1 MAKSNKPKRN
11 SGGSKKGGPLKA
23 NIKKAV
29 SGVFILLVLVIG
41 AGFLA
46 NYLLFQKQSPPV
58 RQAQKQE
65 KKEPLSKQIV
75 FEVYPKS
82 EESFGKTIVKIKK
95 QLDKS
100 LPNVAIIIDDL
111 GYDNDLAKNYLELGI
126 PFTFSVLPFSPFQK
140 NIAMA
145 AHKKGVEI
153 MLHLPMEADEYPQ
166 VSPGPGALLT
176 TMSPD
181 KLIEQL
187 NNDIDDI
194 PFIKGVN
201 NHMGSKMTAI
211 DTQMYQIFSVL
222 KKRSLYFV
230 DSRTT
235 AMTICGPS
243 ARLFKVPF
251 AERDVF
257 LDHVQDP
264 GFIRNQIKLL
274 VEIADKHGEAVGI
287 IHPHPETYLI
297 IREMLPYLQK
307 RVNLVPASKI
317 VSEIS

>member
-1 MAKSNKPKRN
+1 MAKGNKPKRN
-11 SGGSKKGGPLKA
+11 GSGSKKGDPVKA
-23 NIKKAV
+23 NILKAFI
-29 SGVFILLVLVIG
+29 GVFILLVIVIG

-46 NYLLFQKQSPPV
+46 NYILLQKQSPPDLK
-58 RQAQKQE
+58 AQKQE
-65 KKEPLSKQIV
+65 KKAPPSKQIV
-75 FEVYPKS
+75 FEIYPKS
-82 EESFGKTIVKIKK
+82 EESFKKTILKTRK
-95 QLDKS
+95 QPDKS

-111 GYDNDLAKNYLELGI
+111 GYDNNLAKNYLELGI

-140 NIAMA
+140 SIAKA
-145 AHKKGVEI
+145 AHEKGIEI
-153 MLHLPMEADEYPQ
+153 MLHLPMEADEYSQ

-176 TMSPD
+176 DMPPD

-201 NHMGSKMTAI
+201 NHMGSKMTAV
-211 DTQMYQIFSVL
+211 DTQMYQIFTVL
-222 KKRSLYFV
+222 KKRGLYFV

-243 ARLFKVPF
+243 ARLLKVPF

-257 LDHVQDP
+257 LDHRQDSD
-264 GFIRNQIKLL
+264 FIRNQIKLL
-274 VEIADKHGEAVGI
+274 VKIADKQGEAIGI
-287 IHPHPETYLI
+287 IHPHHATYKV

-307 RVNLVPASKI
+307 KVNLVPASKI